1 MNIIV
6 KEFVHFMKNLKIP
19 EAMQLIYRKTDI
31 FIPINNITQ
40 KDCDNFINNYNNR
53 NLYEIIKYE

>member
-1 MNIIV
+1 
-6 KEFVHFMKNLKIP
+6 
-19 EAMQLIYRKTDI
+19 MQLIYRKNDI
-31 FIPINNITQ
+31 FIPINYITQ